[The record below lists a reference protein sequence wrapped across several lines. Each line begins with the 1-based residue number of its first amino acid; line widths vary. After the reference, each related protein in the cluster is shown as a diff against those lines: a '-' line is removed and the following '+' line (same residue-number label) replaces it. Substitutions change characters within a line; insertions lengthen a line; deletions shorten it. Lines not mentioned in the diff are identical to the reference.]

1 MQCRVFAYFCLRMKK
16 IFLIGTL
23 LLIFQSLAA
32 LAQQQNPYEY
42 VESPPVLLRKEFSAG
57 IHIHSNGWGID
68 FRRGRNLTVNKKRML
83 EIEFVGM
90 HHPKEIKSIN
100 PYYENSKAFVF
111 GKLNSMMVLRTGYG
125 LQQVIASKAEWGG
138 VELRLNTTGGF
149 SLGLLKPVYLN
160 IIREDFPDPG
170 FVVSVEKFDP
180 DVHTIDLIYGR
191 ANFFRGFSE
200 IKPYPGL
207 YLKAGLSFEHGR
219 YTDDVKII
227 EVGMTLDAYS
237 KKLPIMAMTKNNQL
251 FFNFYINILYGR
263 KW

>member
-1 MQCRVFAYFCLRMKK
+1 MKN
-16 IFLIGTL
+16 ILSVVWL
-23 LLIFQSLAA
+23 LLLLSAA
-32 LAQQQNPYEY
+32 NVSAQQQQNPYEY
-42 VESPPVLLRKEFSAG
+42 AETPPVLLRKELSAG
-57 IHIHSNGWGID
+57 INIHSNGWGID
-68 FRRGRNLTVNKKRML
+68 FRRGRNLTVSKKRML

-111 GKLNSMMVLRTGYG
+111 GKLNSMMVLRTAYG
-125 LQQVIASKAEWGG
+125 LQRVIAAKAEWGG
-138 VELRLNTTGGF
+138 VEIRLNTTAGF

-170 FVVSVEKFDP
+170 FVVSIEKFDP
-180 DVHTIDLIYGR
+180 DIHTIDLIYGR

-207 YLKAGLSFEHGR
+207 YAKAGLSFEHGR
-219 YTDDVKII
+219 YSDDVKII

-237 KKLPIMAMTKNNQL
+237 TKLPIMAMNKNNRL
-251 FFNFYINILYGR
+251 FLNFYINILYGR